1 VANKKL
7 KNSAGDL
14 LDSLGI
20 KGSFQALIRRAV
32 TQGWDMDEFAQAL
45 IRTKKFKQSFPG
57 LVQNGT
63 IAIDFTGGASAGA
76 SAVIQAVTNYRKG
89 YDDFQEIASRIG
101 YPGQVTKQI
110 FGQTVRNGI
119 SPDEFSTRLNLVNNV
134 NSNPGLLDM
143 YNEQRKFAGL
153 KPLDE
158 MGLLKAAATNDP
170 EFIDSYQA
178 AYLRSQGLDLT
189 AEQAGR
195 VAKGIDS
202 PLQQNMNL
210 GQLVQQVRQVQR
222 DAGPELRAIGVD
234 DEYLTGL
241 AAGNDP
247 DNRAGALESIV
258 ASRRLMQR
266 QVPGTYGRQT
276 DTGGFALYPEEET
289 ASY

>member
-20 KGSFQALIRRAV
+20 KGSLQALVRRAV

-45 IRTKKFKQSFPG
+45 IRTKKFKQAFPG

-101 YPGQVTKQI
+101 YPGQVTKHI

-195 VAKGIDS
+195 VAKSIDS
-202 PLQQNMNL
+202 PLQQNLNL

>member
-1 VANKKL
+1 VAKNL
-7 KNSAGDL
+7 KRSAGNL
-14 LDSLGI
+14 LDELGI
-20 KGSFQALIRRAV
+20 KGGLQALVRRAV
-32 TQGWDMDEFAQAL
+32 VQGWDMDEFAQAL
-45 IRTKKFKQSFPG
+45 IRTKKFKQAFPG

-63 IAIDFTGGASAGA
+63 IAIDFTGGSSAGA
-76 SAVIQAVTNYRKG
+76 SAVVQAVTNYRKG
-89 YDDFQEIASRIG
+89 YDDFQEIANRVG
-101 YPGQVTKQI
+101 YPGTVSKRL
-110 FGQTVRNGI
+110 FGQTIRNGI
-119 SPDEFSTRLNLVNNV
+119 SPDEFASRLNLVNNV

-143 YNEQRKFAGL
+143 YNEQRTFAGL

-158 MGLLKAAATNDP
+158 MGLLKAAASNDP

-189 AEQAGR
+189 AEQAAG

-202 PLQQNMNL
+202 PLQQNLNL

-222 DAGPELRAIGVD
+222 DVGPELRAAGID
-234 DEYLTGL
+234 DAYLTLL

-247 DNRAGALESIV
+247 DNKAGQLESIV

-266 QVPGTYGRQT
+266 QTGSYAQQSS
-276 DTGGFALYPEEET
+276 TGGFSLYPEEEA